1 MSIFRRRTDPKA
13 RVLRK
18 DRSGMDPFTAG
29 AIVLVIAVIA
39 TYFGFTKHIPFTHGF
54 RVKGVFTSAVS
65 IRKNSPVRIAGV
77 NVGKVT
83 GISRYKGSDASVV
96 TMELKGQAL
105 PIHKDATMKI
115 RPRIFLEGNFFVDLR
130 PGTPNSPTV
139 HDGATIGI
147 TQTATPVQLDEVL
160 TSLQSDARV
169 DLQDVLKNYGGALT
183 AQPTAQENAQQD
195 PDVRNLTAAQALNK
209 TFNYSPA
216 ALKNSTIVN
225 EALLGS
231 APHDLSKL
239 LASFG
244 KVAGALDRNEAA
256 LQGFITNFN
265 VTTGAFAAQ
274 QSNLSATV
282 RLLAPTLRNAS
293 HTFDALNAA
302 FPPTRAFALE
312 ILPGVRETPATIDAS
327 YPWIA
332 QARPWLGKGELGTLA
347 PLLSA
352 TTPSLASLTDQTVQL
367 LPQVDLVSKCVTK
380 VILPTGD
387 VVIQDG
393 GASNQNLHTGAAN
406 YKEFWYTMVG
416 LAGEGQNFDGN
427 GMYVRFQPG
436 GGPFTVSTGPSTLS
450 GQPLFGNAVS
460 PPLGTRPKYG
470 REPAYN
476 PNVAC
481 YRNQIPDLNG
491 PAAEIGPAETVRS
504 RNAATL
510 SSNAQVRAA
519 VPRASG
525 TEGQAAG
532 QGASGQGRGASGQA
546 KGTSG
551 QGQPSLT
558 DEIVSRLNPFASTGK
573 GGKP

>member
-1 MSIFRRRTDPKA
+1 MSIFSGSSDKTR
-13 RVLRK
+13 LRK
-18 DRSGMDPFTAG
+18 DRTGMNPFTAG
-29 AIVLVIAVIA
+29 AVVLVIAVIA
-39 TYFGFTKHIPFTHGF
+39 VYFGFTKHIPFTHGY
-54 RVKGVFTSAVS
+54 RIKGVFTSAVS

-83 GISRYKGSDASVV
+83 GVSRYKDSDASVV
-96 TMELKGQAL
+96 SMELQDKAL

-130 PGTPNSPTV
+130 PGTPTSPTL
-139 HDGATIGI
+139 HGGSTIGI

-160 TSLQSDARV
+160 TSLQSDARA
-169 DLQDVLKNYGGALT
+169 DLQEVLQAYGGSLT
-183 AQPTAQENAQQD
+183 RKPTAQDDTQQD
-195 PDVRNLTAAQALNK
+195 PDVQGLTAAQALNK

-225 EALLGS
+225 QAFLGS
-231 APHDLSKL
+231 SPNDLSKL
-239 LASFG
+239 IASFG
-244 KVAGALDRNEAA
+244 KVAGALDRNESA

-265 VTTGAFAAQ
+265 VTTGALAAQ
-274 QSNLSATV
+274 QGNLSATI
-282 RLLAPTLRNAS
+282 RLLAPTLANAS
-293 HTFDALNAA
+293 RTFDALNRA

-327 YPWIA
+327 FPWIA
-332 QARPWLGKGELGTLA
+332 QSRAWLSKNELGTLA
-347 PLLSA
+347 PLLSQ
-352 TTPSLASLTDQTVQL
+352 TTPSLAKLTDATVQL
-367 LPQVDLVSKCVTK
+367 LPQVDLVSKCVTN

-387 VVIQDG
+387 IVINDG
-393 GASNQNLHTGAAN
+393 GASNPNLHTGVAN

-450 GQPLFGNAVS
+450 GQQLFGNAVS

-470 REPAYN
+470 KEPPFN

-481 YRNQIPDLNG
+481 FKSQIPDLNG

-504 RNAATL
+504 RNAPTL
-510 SSNAQVRAA
+510 SRSPQVQGA

-525 TEGQAAG
+525 TEGQAGG
-532 QGASGQGRGASGQA
+532 QGASGQSQGSSGQR
-546 KGTSG
+546 KGSTG
-551 QGQPSLT
+551 QSQPSLT
-558 DEIVSRLNPFASTGK
+558 DEIVSRLNPFASAGK